1 MTYKKESRQP
11 CQKPPE
17 PIAITASTLHK
28 RDGSLYPVM
37 ISVFFFITHCDCQ
50 HFCVLFSF
58 K

>member
-1 MTYKKESRQP
+1 MTYMKESHQP

-17 PIAITASTLHK
+17 SIPITASTLHK

-37 ISVFFFITHCDCQ
+37 ISLFFFIAYCDCQ
-50 HFCVLFSF
+50 HSSVVFSF